1 MNFNGRQH
9 SFSSIHGCG
18 VVATDDADADAEID
32 ADTVADT
39 LAEM

>member
-9 SFSSIHGCG
+9 SFSSIHGCD
-18 VVATDDADADAEID
+18 VVATDDADAEID